1 MVEAIGI
8 MEGAFF
14 VPRTEILSWINDL
27 LKLNLTKIEET
38 ASGAVA
44 CQIMDAM
51 YPGLVP
57 MQKVNWKAKYDYE
70 FVSNYKILQQC
81 FLKQKIQ
88 KVIDVE
94 KLIKAKYQDN
104 LEFMQWMKKFYDL
117 NGNKPLSYDPIARRK
132 GAGLSAAPTKPGP
145 GKPKPA
151 RDEREKPAAT
161 QKSALPKKSETEFE
175 FEKVKKE
182 AEVYKM
188 ERDFYFGKLRN
199 IETLLD
205 FHSTDNSPF
214 IEKVKSILF
223 ATEDETVIINSSG
236 EVVVT
241 SEEPPKDEADD

>member
-14 VPRTEILSWINDL
+14 VPRTEIIAWINDL
-27 LKLNLTKIEET
+27 LKLSITKIEET

-70 FVSNYKILQQC
+70 FIANYKILQQC

-94 KLIKAKYQDN
+94 KLIKGKYQDN

-117 NGNKPLSYDPIARRK
+117 NGNKPLSYDPVARRK
-132 GAGLSAAPTKPGP
+132 GGGLSAIPAKPN
-145 GKPKPA
+145 KPRSA
-151 RDEREKPAAT
+151 RDEREKPTAT
-161 QKSALPKKSETEFE
+161 QKPIVPKKFE
-175 FEKVKKE
+175 AELEKVKKE

-205 FHSTDNSPF
+205 FHNADASPF

-223 ATEDETVIINSSG
+223 ATEDETVTINSNG

-241 SEEPPKDEADD
+241 SEEPLEDEPNE

>member
-1 MVEAIGI
+1 MLLIWHNPMVEAIGI

-14 VPRTEILSWINDL
+14 VPRTEIIAWINDL
-27 LKLNLTKIEET
+27 LQLSITKIEET

-51 YPGLVP
+51 YPGTVP

-70 FVSNYKILQQC
+70 FIANYKILQQS
-81 FLKQKIQ
+81 FIKHKIQ
-88 KVIDVE
+88 KVIEVE

-117 NGNKPLSYDPIARRK
+117 NGNKPLSYDPVARRK
-132 GAGLSAAPTKPGP
+132 GAGLAPAAVKP
-145 GKPKPA
+145 GKPKSA
-151 RDEREKPAAT
+151 RGEREKPTAKVA
-161 QKSALPKKSETEFE
+161 KKADGEL
-175 FEKVKKE
+175 EKVKKE

-205 FHSTDNSPF
+205 FHNGDESPF
-214 IEKVKSILF
+214 IEKVKNILF
-223 ATEDETVIINSSG
+223 ATEDEVVTINSNG
-236 EVVVT
+236 EVIVG
-241 SEEPPKDEADD
+241 SEDQPEGNDN